1 MELSFLGA
9 KVPGND
15 SSKERKFH
23 PIELSFPGAKV
34 LRNES
39 SCYPLLQ
46 PHSSER
52 LLPSARN
59 SDDISRFV
67 PVFGTSNQFL
77 KIAASYTVS
86 YFVPASNRLTP
97 RQPANGT
104 GNGNTTTF
112 VLLSPRVTKSPKHR
126 SVSAHCK
133 LAKNCQYLTQIVV
146 CNKQR
151 QQSCKNVNN

>member
-67 PVFGTSNQFL
+67 PVFGTSN
-77 KIAASYTVS
+77 
-86 YFVPASNRLTP
+86 
-97 RQPANGT
+97 
-104 GNGNTTTF
+104 
-112 VLLSPRVTKSPKHR
+112 
-126 SVSAHCK
+126 
-133 LAKNCQYLTQIVV
+133 
-146 CNKQR
+146 
-151 QQSCKNVNN
+151 